1 VKTPADGWD
10 ADERDALDA
19 IEPLV
24 DELQVRHAGDP
35 SIELLRAARAGVLP
49 EDVERR
55 VSQQLDDNPWNRAL
69 VDGVSDDQPGLTDD
83 DRSRLLRRIQQESA
97 RDARALADPR
107 PQPRRR
113 LWLWQPAFAMA
124 AAVVIVA
131 ATAWLLR
138 GRVAGPVSP
147 EPPAQV
153 AVNTP
158 PEVAPPLLPLD
169 PPTIKISAAAL
180 TFRGASDNQL
190 LADLKPAFDA
200 IRVDDY
206 RAAVEEFST
215 LATQYPTS
223 VEVAYYDGV
232 ARLFVDDPNGAL
244 ASLARAEKIGDSS
257 FAPDITW
264 YQAVALERAGRRDEA
279 RARLRALCDQKG
291 PRSVEACAAEP
302 RLTP

>member
-24 DELQVRHAGDP
+24 DELQARHADDP
-35 SIELLRAARAGVLP
+35 SIDLLRAARAGVLP
-49 EDVERR
+49 EDVQHR
-55 VSQQLDDNPWNRAL
+55 VNQQLDNSWNRAL
-69 VDGVSDDQPGLTDD
+69 VDGVSDDQPGLTED
-83 DRSRLLRRIQQESA
+83 DRSRLLRRIQLESA
-97 RDARALADPR
+97 RDARAPAGPW

-138 GRVAGPVSP
+138 GREGGPVSP
-147 EPPAQV
+147 GPEAQV

-158 PEVAPPLLPLD
+158 PAAAPVALLPLD
-169 PPTIKISAAAL
+169 PPTIKISAGAL
-180 TFRGASDNQL
+180 TFRGARDNQL

-206 RAAVEEFST
+206 RAAVQEFSR
-215 LATQYPTS
+215 LAAQYPTS

-232 ARLFVDDPNGAL
+232 ARLFLDDPNGAL
-244 ASLARAEKIGDSS
+244 ASLTRAEQIGDSS
-257 FAPDITW
+257 FAPDIAW

-291 PRSVEACAAEP
+291 PRSTEACAAEP
-302 RLTP
+302 KLTQ